1 MQLAVPWLGLLI
13 WATADG
19 DTSPSFFCFRG
30 VKMSELSIFV
40 DESGDFGKVE
50 NNSPYYLVSLVFH
63 DQSDDIYQPIAAL
76 ENALSYIE
84 TEQKYIHTGPL
95 IRREPPYHNMTI
107 DERRQLIYK
116 MRTFFLHAPILHTT
130 IKINRKEASDKF
142 ALTSQLSKMLKVYI
156 NKHFEYFSSFEK
168 IIVYYDNGQQELN
181 LVLNTIFSLLL
192 SNVEFRKASPFEY
205 RLLQLADYICT
216 IELLSIKFSEKRLSK
231 SETSFFYEPQELKK
245 SFIKSNK
252 TKELL

>member
-1 MQLAVPWLGLLI
+1 
-13 WATADG
+13 
-19 DTSPSFFCFRG
+19 
-30 VKMSELSIFV
+30 MSILSIFV

-63 DQSDDIYQPIAAL
+63 NQSDDIYQPIAAL
-76 ENALSYIE
+76 ENALSYVE
-84 TEQKYIHTGPL
+84 PKQKYIHTGPL
-95 IRREPPYHNMTI
+95 IRREMPYHNMTI
-107 DERRQLIYK
+107 DKRRQLIYK

-130 IKINRKEASDKF
+130 IKINRNEAGDKF
-142 ALTSQLSKMLKVYI
+142 ALTSHLSKMLKAYI

-192 SNVEFRKASPFEY
+192 SNVEFRKASPTEY
-205 RLLQLADYICT
+205 RLLQLADYICS
-216 IELLSIKFSEKRLSK
+216 IELLSIKLSEKRLSK
-231 SETSFFYEPQELKK
+231 SETAFFYKPQELKK
-245 SFIKSNK
+245 SFIRSIK